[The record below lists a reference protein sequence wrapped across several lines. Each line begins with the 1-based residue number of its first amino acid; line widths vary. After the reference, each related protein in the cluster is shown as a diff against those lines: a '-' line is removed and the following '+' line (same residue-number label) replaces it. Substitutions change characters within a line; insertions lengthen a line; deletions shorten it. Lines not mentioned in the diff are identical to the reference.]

1 MSKLSQKMRT
11 AFAALFFLLMCIFF
25 VLICTTYSFLVNA
38 VALLCLIL
46 FLFIGSAL
54 ANPIDKLSICNFNV
68 LFFSLLCF
76 SLAVS
81 FYLAYE
87 MRIHLPGDTD
97 IIFASVAD
105 LLRDGNLNEVNPRI
119 DAVHYPGFIPTT
131 TIFAVIPTTSV
142 F

>member
-38 VALLCLIL
+38 VALLCLKL

-105 LLRDGNLNEVNPRI
+105 LLRDGNLNEVN
-119 DAVHYPGFIPTT
+119 AH
-131 TIFAVIPTTSV
+131 
-142 F
+142 